1 MSTASVNVPP
11 TSTPRHVT
19 CSSPAIGR
27 HGSAGALADSVRRM
41 VSYEVDGPVAVIT
54 IRRPDARNAVNEEVA
69 QGIESAIDRL
79 EDDPEVWVGILT
91 GEGSVFSAGA
101 DLKAIAAGK
110 APSIITKRGGFGGI
124 ARRARTKP
132 MIAAVDGPA
141 LAGGT

>member
-1 MSTASVNVPP
+1 MITASVNAPP

-54 IRRPDARNAVNEEVA
+54 IRRPDARNAVNEDVA

-79 EDDPEVWVGILT
+79 EDDPEVWAGILT
-91 GEGSVFSAGA
+91 GTGSEFSA
-101 DLKAIAAGK
+101 AAYRKPIPPGTG
-110 APSIITKRGGFGGI
+110 PSSRPKLLGVGGI
-124 ARRARTKP
+124 R
-132 MIAAVDGPA
+132 
-141 LAGGT
+141 